1 MSAEQGFI
9 LTFQCDDR
17 AGIVS
22 AVTTVF
28 AERGYNILESS
39 QFQDPTTNRFFMRTV
54 YAPAADEKVE
64 LQRVVELLEA
74 PAAKYGMQWNVRA
87 VGERM
92 KVLVAVSRWGHCL
105 NLLLNTWKNRSMPID
120 IVGVVS
126 NHDELRSFTE
136 WYGVEYHHLPIAAGG
151 KAAQEA
157 QLFDVF
163 ERTGAELLVLARYMQ
178 VLSDGLCAKLA
189 GRAINIHHSFL
200 PGFKGAKPYHQA
212 YDRGVKIIGAT
223 AHYVTAD
230 LDEGPIIEQGVTRTS
245 HAETPE
251 QLVEFGRDLEATVLN
266 RAVKWHAEGRVALN
280 GGKTVVFRF

>member
-1 MSAEQGFI
+1 MSTPQGLV

-17 AGIVS
+17 PGIVS
-22 AVTTVF
+22 AVTGAF
-28 AERGYNILESS
+28 AEQGYNILESS

-54 YAPAADEKVE
+54 YAPAAEDALE
-64 LQRVVELLEA
+64 LQHAVELLQ
-74 PAAKYGMQWNVRA
+74 PLVAKYDLQWNVREMGA
-87 VGERM
+87 RT

-105 NLLLNTWKNRSMPID
+105 NMLLNTWKNRSMPID

-126 NHDELRSFTE
+126 NHDELRAFTE
-136 WYGVEYHHLPIAAGG
+136 WYGVDYHYLPITAGE
-151 KAAQEA
+151 KHQQEA
-157 QLFDVF
+157 RILEVF
-163 ERTGAELLVLARYMQ
+163 EQSGAELLVLARYMQ
-178 VLSDGLCAKLA
+178 VLSDDLCAKLA

-245 HAETPE
+245 HAEQPE

-280 GGKTVVFRF
+280 GNKTVVFHC